1 MLQGES
7 PRMWGMKKVIVIP
20 VVVGALGAISAGLE
34 KYFAA
39 IGIEMKVEHVQKN
52 SPIGN
57 SKDYETGTWMLKTPP
72 KKQHHKYQYHCARLC
87 ETFDNRLLSALTELA
102 GTNNNKRSDRIT
114 NEHNNISHKPLLSY
128 EHNAHIFALCNIFK
142 TTHIS
147 FLNTYLSNF
156 VNQ

>member
-1 MLQGES
+1 MLQDEI

-57 SKDYETGTWMLKTPP
+57 SKDYETGTWMLKPP
-72 KKQHHKYQYHCARLC
+72 QK
-87 ETFDNRLLSALTELA
+87 NS
-102 GTNNNKRSDRIT
+102 I
-114 NEHNNISHKPLLSY
+114 ISISIIVLDSVKPLTTGCCPLSQ
-128 EHNAHIFALCNIFK
+128 N
-142 TTHIS
+142 
-147 FLNTYLSNF
+147 
-156 VNQ
+156 